1 MNWRFPRCIII
12 GILSSTLA
20 IPLCIAFDQDF
31 DLHVDSRT
39 TDTVTV
45 SLDGLLR
52 FLKKYPGDD
61 VSEAMAIKLIEL
73 HGLSFRPTVEDL
85 VKLKRASAS
94 NDLLKAIEAAKKPPP
109 VASKGSLAVA
119 CRPVDCAVL
128 LNGKLIGTTADGV
141 LPPITISEGPV
152 IVAATR
158 TSYEPDQR
166 TQKILIRQNETTH
179 IEFTLR
185 PTRSALVAAGAT
197 LFRQMLD
204 SLGPAADVSTDVVR
218 AAGTFYV
225 QDHEGRRVSWSVV
238 AWLRARGEARFDVS
252 RIQERYQIT
261 RTEAGYVWKRAPKTK
276 EARDLEDGIRLAMD
290 EQLPRVIQHLKDP
303 DYTMV
308 AADLVP
314 GSPSTAILRAEASSG
329 TYIITLDSA
338 HRPCEIELESS
349 GLSSGLRILYS
360 DYTQERGVF
369 YPKAM
374 QIILPDRAGGVEMRF
389 NTVQAG
395 LSENR
400 AVRALSK

>member
-1 MNWRFPRCIII
+1 MNWRFPRWIIV
-12 GILSSTLA
+12 GILASTSS
-20 IPLCIAFDQDF
+20 IPLCTAFQQDS

-39 TDTVTV
+39 ADTVTV

-52 FLKKYPGDD
+52 FLKKYPGDE
-61 VSEAMAIKLIEL
+61 VSESMAIKLIEL
-73 HGLSFRPTVEDL
+73 HGLSFRPTVDDL
-85 VKLKRASAS
+85 VKLKKASAS
-94 NDLLKAIEAAKKPPP
+94 NDLLKAIEVARKPPA
-109 VASKGSLAVA
+109 VASKGRLAVA
-119 CRPVDCAVL
+119 CRPVDCAVWL
-128 LNGKLIGTTADGV
+128 DGKLIGTTDDGV
-141 LPPITISEGPV
+141 LPPITVSDGPV

-166 TQKILIRQNETTH
+166 RQEALIRQNETTQ

-204 SLGPAADVSTDVVR
+204 SLGLAADASTDVVR

-225 QDHEGRRVSWSVV
+225 QDREGRRVSWSVV
-238 AWLRARGEARFDVS
+238 AWLGARGEARFDVS
-252 RIQERYQIT
+252 RIQEKYQIT
-261 RTEAGYVWKRAPKTK
+261 RTEAGYIWKRSPKTK

-308 AADLVP
+308 AADLVL
-314 GSPSTAILRAEASSG
+314 GSPSTTILRAEASSG
-329 TYIITLDSA
+329 TYVITLDSA

-349 GLSSGLRILYS
+349 GLSSGLRMLYS
-360 DYTQERGVF
+360 DYMQERGVF

-389 NTVQAG
+389 NTVQPG
-395 LSENR
+395 LSESR
-400 AVRALSK
+400 AAKAPSR